1 MRAPLSAFAPGTA
14 LTREWL
20 LRNDRGDLASG
31 TVSGVQVRLR
41 HIALAT
47 PEEHGQP
54 VARLFRLDARV
65 GGGHQVYDLTWRP
78 VDARAPVPPRA
89 VIESFRREPWPTW
102 VYRAGDTLIEKQL
115 LLIHDCTALVNVWRH
130 LEGPVIRLAVTPAI
144 AMDNAATPVAAE
156 PLAVSAV
163 SVVSEESPREEPAHA
178 ITPDRVAVQAIPGRV
193 KLGVAGHHRLT
204 LWHDGAFLPVRS
216 WRSAREGAVDSA
228 AGQAPEARGDVPGF
242 VEAML
247 GPEVSLH
254 LVIATDE
261 LLLRG
266 LSERGRLGTPPPRSL
281 AGCVAAI
288 IDGERRRIDDATN
301 QALASARVTAAEAWT
316 ARHPDEETP
325 PIAFAAS
332 DLWIPRLARGL
343 DDWAKRDARYLP
355 APLLAAGGSEALCAV
370 RGLVALRRFEPAR
383 EILLALGQLLRDGL
397 VPSSFDAAGVPR
409 YASLEPSLWLVI
421 ATELFARRTGEFEFV
436 RHALF
441 PPLEQLIDRFRTGG
455 VIGARVREDG
465 LLALADD
472 SARADLNALW
482 YTAQAAMGQL
492 ARALGQKQSGAF
504 YIAWARE
511 HQARFNEL
519 LWDDTLGAPY
529 IAVLPSGPVRGI
541 EPSLLLAASLSPPL
555 LPAARALSLVGA
567 IERELWTPAGLRE
580 APGAP
585 RIVPRWMGHYLSA
598 LVRAEGRSDGA
609 QEHARRLAAKFGQAL
624 DEHAAGQMPEAF
636 EIGADA
642 AFDGAPL
649 QSSGEPIALA
659 GTAEMLRFWIEE
671 LDHVESEAPATL

>member
-47 PEEHGQP
+47 PEEPGQP

-65 GGGHQVYDLTWRP
+65 GGGHLVYDLTWRP

-115 LLIHDCTALVNVWRH
+115 LLIHDCSALVNVWRH
-130 LEGPVIRLAVTPAI
+130 LEGPAIRLAVTPAI
-144 AMDNAATPVAAE
+144 AMDGNAAPVAPEAI
-156 PLAVSAV
+156 AVSEDLATRDTASDEPSPAV
-163 SVVSEESPREEPAHA
+163 A
-178 ITPDRVAVQAIPGRV
+178 PDRVAVQAIPGRV
-193 KLGVAGHHRLT
+193 KLGVAGQHRLT

-247 GPEVSLH
+247 GPEVPLH
-254 LVIATDE
+254 LVFATDE

-288 IDGERRRIDDATN
+288 LEDERRRIDEAADSS
-301 QALASARVTAAEAWT
+301 LAAARVTAAEAWT
-316 ARHPDEETP
+316 SRHPEEDAP
-325 PIAFAAS
+325 PIAFAAG

-343 DDWAKRDARYLP
+343 DDWAKRDARHVP
-355 APLLAAGGSEALCAV
+355 APLLAAGGTEALCAV

-383 EILLALGQLLRDGL
+383 EVLLALGQLLRDGL
-397 VPSSFDAAGVPR
+397 VPASFDAAGVPR
-409 YASLEPSLWLVI
+409 YGSLEPSLWLVI
-421 ATELFARRTGEFEFV
+421 TTELFARRTGEFEFV

-441 PPLEQLIDRFRTGG
+441 PLLEQLIDRVRSGG

-465 LLALADD
+465 LLALDDD
-472 SARADLNALW
+472 SARSDVNALW

-519 LWDDTLGAPY
+519 LWDDTLGAPF
-529 IAVLPSGPVRGI
+529 ITLLPSGPVRGI

-555 LPAARALSLVGA
+555 LPAERALSLVGA

-585 RIVPRWMGHYLSA
+585 RILPRWMGHYLSA

-609 QEHARRLAAKFGQAL
+609 QEYARRLAAKFGVAL
-624 DEHAAGQMPEAF
+624 DEHAAGQLPEAF